1 LEFLRFRAG
10 LGRSAPASNG
20 EISGNP
26 LDHERADNDF
36 DVSEIHIL
44 SGVCPVSHLPS
55 LQTLRAFEAA
65 GRLQS
70 YSRAAEELGLT
81 HGAVSHRIRDL
92 EERVGQP
99 LFRRAGNTM
108 VLTSE
113 GQRLIGQ
120 VRQGLSLLDQ
130 AFIAPHAPLNKTQRR
145 RVVITSV
152 PSLASTWLF
161 ARLAE
166 YRAEHPDVDVELR
179 VSEAL
184 ADYKREGIDVGVRL
198 GLGGWPNLNATKLF
212 DEALTP
218 VCTPEY
224 RDRLNLREPADLKR
238 ATLLRNTWTPWARWF
253 RAVGLDWPEPS
264 SGPMFDDSP
273 LLLRATLEGN
283 GVALGRHWLAVD
295 ELRAGRLVTPF
306 DLAVRDDFAYWLTW
320 PTARSTNPEAMRFRD
335 WLQAKAIAE
344 EHPCPLPIA
353 EDAA

>member
-1 LEFLRFRAG
+1 M
-10 LGRSAPASNG
+10 
-20 EISGNP
+20 
-26 LDHERADNDF
+26 
-36 DVSEIHIL
+36 
-44 SGVCPVSHLPS
+44 PS

-65 GRLQS
+65 GRLRS
-70 YSRAAEELGLT
+70 YSKAAEELGLT

-99 LFRRAGNTM
+99 LFRRTGNTM
-108 VLTSE
+108 QLTSE
-113 GQRLIGQ
+113 GQRLIAQ

-130 AFIAPHAPLNKTQRR
+130 AFVSPRATAKSQQRR
-145 RVVITSV
+145 IVITSV

-161 ARLAE
+161 TRLAE

-179 VSEAL
+179 VSEGL
-184 ADYKREGIDVGVRL
+184 SDYRREGIDVGVRL
-198 GLGGWPNLNATKLF
+198 GLGGWPNLNAAKLF

-224 RDRLNLREPADLKR
+224 RARMNLRAPADLKG
-238 ATLLRNTWTPWARWF
+238 ATLLRNAWTPWARWF
-253 RAVGLDWPEPS
+253 RAVGLDWPEPQ

-295 ELRAGRLVTPF
+295 ELRSGRLVAPF
-306 DLAVRDDFAYWLTW
+306 DMAVRDDFAYWLAW
-320 PTARSTNPEAMRFRD
+320 PTGRSSNPEAALFRD
-335 WLQAKAIAE
+335 WLQAKAAAE
-344 EHPCPLPIA
+344 EHPCPVPIA

>member
-1 LEFLRFRAG
+1 
-10 LGRSAPASNG
+10 
-20 EISGNP
+20 
-26 LDHERADNDF
+26 
-36 DVSEIHIL
+36 
-44 SGVCPVSHLPS
+44 VSHLPS

-70 YSRAAEELGLT
+70 YSKAAEELGLT

-92 EERVGQP
+92 EERVGQS
-99 LFRRAGNTM
+99 LFRRTGNTM

-113 GQRLIGQ
+113 GQKLVAQ

-130 AFIAPHAPLNKTQRR
+130 AFIAPRPGREHNQRR
-145 RVVITSV
+145 RIVITSV

-166 YRAEHPDVDVELR
+166 YRAEHPDIDVELR
-179 VSEAL
+179 VSEVL

-198 GLGGWPNLNATKLF
+198 GLGGWPNLNGQKLF

-238 ATLLRNTWTPWARWF
+238 AVLLRNAWTSWARWF
-253 RAVGLDWPEPS
+253 RAVGLDWPEPQ

-306 DLAVRDDFAYWLTW
+306 ETAVRDDFAYWLVW
-320 PTARSTNPEAMRFRD
+320 PTGRSANPESALFRD
-335 WLQAKAIAE
+335 WLEAKAAAE
-344 EHPCPLPIA
+344 AHPCPIPIA